1 MFERLVNEIVSRFN
15 LGSASV
21 AALVRGLLGL
31 MTNERT
37 GGVNGFMDL
46 FRHAGLGDVFS
57 SWFGGKEGKS
67 VTGAQI
73 ESALGANTIDRLA
86 NSAGLSRSTASTVI
100 AGLLPKLIGQ
110 LTPNGVLPST
120 SSLLSQV
127 SSYLALPGAA
137 VPAVGEYVRP
147 KGGLPKWLPW
157 AAVAAVAIL
166 AWLWF
171 RDPAGTI
178 NPQLTVSNQDGR
190 VTYSGLVRD
199 EDTRTAVGDAL
210 RATFG
215 AGNVSGDVRVDRNVK
230 RIAWSARLGELF
242 GYLKRP
248 GVEFSLDGDAVSL
261 GGWLSSAERQALTD
275 RLRAFFGTQATFAA
289 LADRA
294 AEAVRTA
301 NSRASSALAALA
313 STRVAGDTLVQT
325 MNLAI
330 VNFASGSADLP
341 ADSQDV
347 IRQSAEALKRA
358 PAGTKVE
365 IGGHTDN
372 TGEAAGNLRLS
383 QARAEA
389 VKNAFVASGVN
400 PTMLTT
406 AGYGDT
412 KPRATNDTE
421 FGRFQNRR
429 IEYALVK

>member
-1 MFERLVNEIVSRFN
+1 MFERLVNEIASRFN
-15 LGSASV
+15 LGSSSV
-21 AALVRGLLGL
+21 SALLRGLLGL
-31 MTNERT
+31 MTSERT

-46 FRHAGLGDVFS
+46 FRHAGLGEVFS

-137 VPAVGEYVRP
+137 VSAAGAYVKPR
-147 KGGLPKWLPW
+147 GGLPKWLPW
-157 AAVAAVAIL
+157 AAVAALAIL

-171 RDPAGTI
+171 RDPVGTI
-178 NPQLTVSNQDGR
+178 NPQLTVTNQDGR
-190 VTYSGLVRD
+190 ITYSGLVRD
-199 EDTRTAVGDAL
+199 ESTRTAISDAL

-215 AGNVSGDVRVDRNVK
+215 AGNVSGDVRVDRDVK
-230 RIAWSARLGELF
+230 RITWSTRLGELF

-313 STRVAGDTLVQT
+313 STKVAGDTLVQT

-330 VNFASGSADLP
+330 INFASGSADLP

-372 TGEAAGNLRLS
+372 TGEAASNLRLS
-383 QARAEA
+383 QSRAEA
-389 VKNAFVASGVN
+389 LKNAFVGSGVN
-400 PTMLTT
+400 PAMLTT

>member
-1 MFERLVNEIVSRFN
+1 MFERLVNEIASRFN
-15 LGSASV
+15 VGSSSV

-57 SWFGGKEGKS
+57 SWFGGKESKTI
-67 VTGAQI
+67 TGSQI
-73 ESALGANTIDRLA
+73 ESALGVNAVDKLA
-86 NSAGLSRSTASTVI
+86 NSAGLSRSTASSVI
-100 AGLLPKLIGQ
+100 AGVLPKLIGQ

-137 VPAVGEYVRP
+137 VAAVGEHLKP

-157 AAVAAVAIL
+157 AAVAALAIL

-171 RDPAGTI
+171 REPVGTI
-178 NPQLTVSNQDGR
+178 NPQLTVTNQDGR
-190 VTYSGLVRD
+190 ITYSGLVRD
-199 EDTRTAVGDAL
+199 ESTRTAIGDAL
-210 RATFG
+210 RTTFG
-215 AGNVSGDVRVDRNVK
+215 AASVSGDVRVDRNVK
-230 RIAWSARLGELF
+230 RIAWSTRLGELF

-275 RLRAFFGTQATFAA
+275 KLRAFFGTQATFSA

-313 STRVAGDTLVQT
+313 STKVAGDTLVQT
-325 MNLAI
+325 MNLGI
-330 VNFASGSADLP
+330 INFASGSAELP
-341 ADSQDV
+341 PDSQDV
-347 IRQSAEALKRA
+347 VRQSAEALKRA

-372 TGEAAGNLRLS
+372 TGDAASNLRLS
-383 QARAEA
+383 QSRADA
-389 VKNAFVASGVN
+389 LKNAFLTAGVS
-400 PTMLTT
+400 PAMLST